1 MFWWEADIDDCH
13 SELMGVIHELTDNH
27 YDRMIANL
35 EHLKVYSQR
44 RYDLQDFKQGVVK
57 TASYAMDKRDDMRM
71 RLNVTQSMI
80 DTITSKI
87 GKNRPRP
94 MYLTEGGDYSLKNKA
109 KMMGRMMEGLFM
121 QTKMYDL
128 MPKIFQDSCIFDLG
142 VLKIYSEDEKIH
154 VERVFANEMLWDLDD
169 ALYGDPQSLYQVKKV
184 HKTYLLD
191 RFSGFSTQINNLGTE
206 NQQETPD

>member
-1 MFWWEADIDDCH
+1 
-13 SELMGVIHELTDNH
+13 
-27 YDRMIANL
+27 
-35 EHLKVYSQR
+35 
-44 RYDLQDFKQGVVK
+44 
-57 TASYAMDKRDDMRM
+57 
-71 RLNVTQSMI
+71 
-80 DTITSKI
+80 
-87 GKNRPRP
+87 
-94 MYLTEGGDYSLKNKA
+94 
-109 KMMGRMMEGLFM
+109 M

-206 NQQETPD
+206 NQQETPDSELIEVVEAWHLPTSPDSDDGRHVICVEGTTL